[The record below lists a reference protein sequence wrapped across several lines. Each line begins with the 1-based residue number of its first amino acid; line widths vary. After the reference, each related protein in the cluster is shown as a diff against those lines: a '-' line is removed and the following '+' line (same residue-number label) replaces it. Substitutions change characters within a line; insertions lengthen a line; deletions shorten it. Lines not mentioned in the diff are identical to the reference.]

1 MKITAEIFDF
11 EKFDYA
17 SQPDGVGWEYLN
29 TSGSWQPASGARAAP
44 PITSVRASLYRRPKP
59 PPVFMLLNP
68 GERLQDGDQQL
79 VSLPARWGEPLAN
92 VPVEAPFTPFTLD
105 GEVWC
110 RPAVD
115 LRRENQ
121 RLQREIESLEREVVE
136 LQLKIKNRDKSGEE

>member
-44 PITSVRASLYRRPKP
+44 ITSVRASLYRRLKP
-59 PPVFMLLNP
+59 PPVFMLLNE
-68 GERLQDGDQQL
+68 GEALQAEDQRLLVDYPRKWARPLVDDGDEYGQ
-79 VSLPARWGEPLAN
+79 VLP
-92 VPVEAPFTPFTLD
+92 
-105 GEVWC
+105 GEVWR
-110 RPAVD
+110 RPTDD
-115 LRRENQ
+115 LAHANQ

-136 LQLKIKNRDKSGEE
+136 LQLKIKNFDKSGEE